1 MRILWVKAG
10 RLLPVDTGGKIRS
23 YNIVRQLSTRH
34 DVTVLTYYDGPKD
47 REYEQAMAEQFR
59 SAVTIHTGSAASTLG
74 TAARYLRYV
83 PSKAPFAVTKFTA
96 PAVRRSIEQRLA
108 GGEVD
113 VAVCDFLSASLNFP
127 VRPPVPCVLFQHNVE
142 SVLWQRQAREE
153 RQPVRRA
160 VFRLES
166 AKMSRYEAAAVRRF
180 DHVIA
185 VSDADRDAMR
195 DMVPFD
201 RMSVVP
207 TGVDTLKYRPAGCAP
222 QDGLVL
228 FLGSMD
234 WEPNVD
240 GVEFFCREVWPHVM
254 AAVPHARFRVVG
266 RNPLPSIRRLASS
279 SVEIT
284 GTVPSVLEHL
294 HQAAVVVVPLRIGG
308 GTRLKIYESMAAAKA
323 VVSTTIGAEG
333 LDVHDGRDIVLA
345 DTAGAFAAAVVRV
358 LKDAAER
365 RRIETAAIELARR
378 YDWREVSV
386 TFEQVLAAVLG
397 RRAADSAPDPLEAT
411 A

>member
-1 MRILWVKAG
+1 
-10 RLLPVDTGGKIRS
+10 
-23 YNIVRQLSTRH
+23 
-34 DVTVLTYYDGPKD
+34 
-47 REYEQAMAEQFR
+47 
-59 SAVTIHTGSAASTLG
+59 
-74 TAARYLRYV
+74 
-83 PSKAPFAVTKFTA
+83 
-96 PAVRRSIEQRLA
+96 VRRSVAQRLA

-127 VRPPVPCVLFQHNVE
+127 ERSDVPCVLFQHNVE
-142 SVLWQRQAREE
+142 SVLWRRQAREE

-160 VFRLES
+160 VFRFES
-166 AKMSRYEAAAVRRF
+166 ARMSRYEAAAVRRF

-201 RMSVVP
+201 RISVVP
-207 TGVDTLKYRPAGCAP
+207 TGVDTLTYRPAGREP

-240 GVEFFCREVWPHVM
+240 GVEFFCREVWPQVV
-254 AAVPHARFRVVG
+254 ALVPHARFRVVG
-266 RNPLPSIRRLASS
+266 RNPLPSILRLASD

-294 HQAAVVVVPLRIGG
+294 QRAALVVVPLRIGG

-345 DTAGAFAAAVVRV
+345 DTAGAFAAAVVRI
-358 LKDAAER
+358 LNDAAER
-365 RRIETAAIELARR
+365 RRIEDAALELARR

-386 TFEQVLAAVLG
+386 TFEQVLAG
-397 RRAADSAPDPLEAT
+397 MMRRRPADSATDPFEAT